1 MHSDIIL
8 DSIYLDLKQVGLGT
22 HGWLFKYINSVIL
35 ETLSMLANDP
45 IKLNNSINSFLI
57 N

>member
-1 MHSDIIL
+1 ME
-8 DSIYLDLKQVGLGT
+8 VGLAT

-45 IKLNNSINSFLI
+45 LKLNNSINSFLI

>member
-1 MHSDIIL
+1 ME
-8 DSIYLDLKQVGLGT
+8 VGLAT
-22 HGWLFKYINSVIL
+22 HDWLFKYINSVIL

-45 IKLNNSINSFLI
+45 LKLNNLINSFLI